1 MKSLIEKGL
10 LRGEKCEDKRA
21 VKLSVTEL
29 AEEIARSG
37 KSAQKNFTDKLF
49 GGFSEAE
56 RSAFSVLLDKM
67 ETNVAE
73 HFDLKRS

>member
-1 MKSLIEKGL
+1 M
-10 LRGEKCEDKRA
+10 
-21 VKLSVTEL
+21 TEL

-37 KSAQKNFTDKLF
+37 KSAQKNFVDTLY

-56 RSAFSVLLDKM
+56 RSAFSALLDKM